1 MPALKLDEEVL
12 TTGEVCKFLKISR
25 QTLYKLIE
33 QGKIPGM
40 KVGQGYKFL
49 KSDLISSLRGV
60 SRLPRD
66 P

>member
-1 MPALKLDEEVL
+1 MAELKLEEEVL
-12 TTGEVCKFLKISR
+12 TTGEAAKFLRISR

-49 KSDLISSLRGV
+49 KSELISSLRPGR
-60 SRLPRD
+60 ST
-66 P
+66 